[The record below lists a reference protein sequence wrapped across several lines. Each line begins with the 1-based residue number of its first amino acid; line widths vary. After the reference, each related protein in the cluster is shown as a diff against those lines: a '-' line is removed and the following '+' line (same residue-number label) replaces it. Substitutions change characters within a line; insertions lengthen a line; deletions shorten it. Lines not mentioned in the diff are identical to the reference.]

1 MSDIRQSTEY
11 ANFIRSLG
19 WKVEKVGEWNTF
31 IKPFSIFGSLIKIQ
45 RIIAPIPFDKI
56 EALAKKHR
64 AFQIILEP
72 ISDSVIARSETTK
85 QSQYLKYKPLKSPFI
100 PTKTLILD
108 LKRTEKEIFDSFSK
122 NKRRDIRIAERNN
135 LVIKEGT
142 PEDFYLLKKKHLL
155 KRGILPFGTKNEIFP
170 LVKAFGPEKSKILIA
185 LPNTPNIPKIPNSP
199 VAGTILLFH
208 DKIAYYWQAAATDQ
222 GKKLMAPTLLVW
234 EAIKLAKKK
243 GCIKFDFEG
252 IFDDRFPENKSW
264 QGFTHF
270 KQGFNGEE
278 IIYPEPITKTKF
290 RIF

>member
-1 MSDIRQSTEY
+1 MSDIRQSPEY
-11 ANFIRSLG
+11 ADFIRSLG
-19 WKVEKVGEWNTF
+19 WKVEKAGEWNAF
-31 IKPFSIFGSLIKIQ
+31 IKPFPLFGSLIKIQ
-45 RIIAPIPFDKI
+45 RIVAPIPFDKI
-56 EALAKKHR
+56 EILAKKYR
-64 AFQIILEP
+64 AFQIIIE
-72 ISDSVIARSETTK
+72 STS
-85 QSQYLKYKPLKSPFI
+85 SQTQEYPKEYRPLKSPFI

-108 LKRTEKEIFDSFSK
+108 LKRTENEIFDSFSK
-122 NKRRDIRIAERNN
+122 NKRRDIRIGERNN
-135 LVIKEGT
+135 LIIKEGT

-270 KQGFNGEE
+270 KQGFGGEE
-278 IIYPEPITKTKF
+278 IIYPKPISKIKF